1 MTVRR
6 IMNEDPVIVAPD
18 TSIGELRRVLLNSGN
33 TVMLVIKDD
42 QVVGVIG
49 DRDLLRPDSEHLV
62 AEDVMNATVVNVS
75 ADCTVREA
83 CSLLVEAAT
92 PGLPVVNDDGL
103 LIGVVSARDIV
114 SGMVGDEGVTKISVE
129 AASIYLAMTR
139 SREYERYWLD
149 KIRSYGYRGA
159 ITQVGASADRLAA
172 KLRESM
178 IAAAAALGVISEDPR
193 EKIAVSNAGDAFI
206 QLSMSNPAY
215 AMAKMA
221 VVRGEGSL
229 SSGHF
234 REVSHALVDDPEQ
247 LAVGYSDYIVYS
259 SERDAVWRL
268 FQVASGEKAP

>member
-193 EKIAVSNAGDAFI
+193 EKIAVSNAVRDAFI
-206 QLSMSNPAY
+206 QLSMSNPGRGGGF
-215 AMAKMA
+215 KMA
-221 VVRGEGSL
+221 VVRGEG
-229 SSGHF
+229 
-234 REVSHALVDDPEQ
+234 RVSVAIFGRFGHALVDGPEQ
-247 LAVGYSDYIVYS
+247 LAVGYSII
-259 SERDAVWRL
+259 
-268 FQVASGEKAP
+268 

>member
-6 IMNEDPVIVAPD
+6 IMNEDPVMVAPG

-33 TVMLVIKDD
+33 TVILVIEED

-49 DRDLLRPDSEHLV
+49 DRDLLRPDGEYLT
-62 AEDVMNATVVNVS
+62 ARDVMNPKVVNVS
-75 ADCTVREA
+75 ADCSISEA
-83 CSLLVEAAT
+83 CSLLVDAET
-92 PGLPVVNDDGL
+92 PGLPVVSDDEV

-114 SGMVGDEGVTKISVE
+114 GGMVGEEAVTRISVE

-193 EKIAVSNAGDAFI
+193 EKIAVSNAVRDAFI
-206 QLSMSNPAY
+206 QLSMSNPGLGGGF
-215 AMAKMA
+215 KMA
-221 VVRGEGSL
+221 VVRGEG
-229 SSGHF
+229 
-234 REVSHALVDDPEQ
+234 RVSVAIFGRFGHALVDGPEQ
-247 LAVGYSDYIVYS
+247 LAVGYSII
-259 SERDAVWRL
+259 
-268 FQVASGEKAP
+268 

>member
-1 MTVRR
+1 MTREVVQVIVGRV
-6 IMNEDPVIVAPD
+6 MNEDPVMVAPD

-33 TVMLVIKDD
+33 TVILVIEED

-49 DRDLLRPDSEHLV
+49 DRDLLKPDDEYLT
-62 AEDVMNATVVNVS
+62 AKDIMNRKVVEVS
-75 ADCTVREA
+75 ADCNISEA
-83 CSLLVEAAT
+83 CSLLVDADSS
-92 PGLPVVNDDGL
+92 GLPVVSDEGL

-114 SGMVGDEGVTKISVE
+114 SGMVGDEAVARISVE

-193 EKIAVSNAGDAFI
+193 DKIAVSNAVRDAYI
-206 QLSMSNPAY
+206 QLAMSNPGLGGGF
-215 AMAKMA
+215 KMA
-221 VVRGEGSL
+221 VVRGEG
-229 SSGHF
+229 
-234 REVSHALVDDPEQ
+234 RVSVAIFGRFGHALVDGPEQ
-247 LAVGYSDYIVYS
+247 LAVGYSII
-259 SERDAVWRL
+259 
-268 FQVASGEKAP
+268 